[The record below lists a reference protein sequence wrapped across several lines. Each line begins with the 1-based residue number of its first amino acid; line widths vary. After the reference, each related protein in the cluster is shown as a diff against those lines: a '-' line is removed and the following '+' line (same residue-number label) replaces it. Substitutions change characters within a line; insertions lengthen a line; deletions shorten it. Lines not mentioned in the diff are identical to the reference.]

1 MKLQLK
7 ALSITLGLAALLG
20 ACNSVNSSTP
30 STTTPEDSVQLESTE
45 TETTEGTVVE
55 PAVEVETPEETA
67 AEGTVVEPNAEVE
80 TPEESESAEQM
91 TPETEPAQ

>member
-7 ALSITLGLAALLG
+7 ALSVTLGLAALLG

-45 TETTEGTVVE
+45 TTEGTTVE
-55 PAVEVETPEETA
+55 PAAEVETPEETA
-67 AEGTVVEPNAEVE
+67 TEGTIVEPAAEVE
-80 TPEESESAEQM
+80 TPEETESAEQVA
-91 TPETEPAQ
+91 PETEPAQ